1 MRRSAERS
9 TYTYSFVLNFGSD
22 VCVNLQQQQTKL
34 EKMQD
39 FTQNLTSES
48 K

>member
-34 EKMQD
+34 EKD
-39 FTQNLTSES
+39 FTQDLTSES